1 MNSAP
6 ETPLICG
13 EDRWRAVPRG
23 SRPTGRVA
31 EQTWLP
37 PWREQTRLARWHRDS
52 AVQRVPELPAG
63 GDAELREHLAQM
75 PFDRPRAQE
84 QRRADL
90 GIGLPV
96 TGPAAFAIAPAS
108 GNKQFDG
115 FAESWHSGADG

>member
-1 MNSAP
+1 MIRNQP
-6 ETPLICG
+6 KG
-13 EDRWRAVPRG
+13 
-23 SRPTGRVA
+23 
-31 EQTWLP
+31 
-37 PWREQTRLARWHRDS
+37 LA
-52 AVQRVPELPAG
+52 ELPAG
-63 GDAELREHLAQM
+63 ADSELGEHLAQM
-75 PFDRPRAQE
+75 PFDRARAQE